1 MRTVYWIWSMV
12 VLVMVVLQ
20 IGFAGYGAFYAAHKL
35 EDEGSSI
42 TDKTFQD
49 GFGLHAGFGYLVI
62 LAGLVLM
69 IIGLIAG
76 IGKWRLGKHGLLFG
90 LLFLQLWLA
99 WIGFEVPFPVGFL
112 HPINAFLILA
122 VTISIVWTEWER
134 RKAATGTAAP
144 PAEAAAA

>member
-1 MRTVYWIWSMV
+1 VRTVYWIWSMV

-42 TDKTFQD
+42 TDKTFED

-62 LAGLVLM
+62 LAGLILM
-69 IIGLIAG
+69 IIGIIAG

-122 VTISIVWTEWER
+122 VTSWIVWTEWER

-144 PAEAAAA
+144 PAEPAAA

>member
-20 IGFAGYGAFYAAHKL
+20 ISFAGYGAFYAAHKL
-35 EDEGSSI
+35 EDEGSTI

-62 LAGLVLM
+62 LSGLILM
-69 IIGLIAG
+69 IIGIIAG
-76 IGKWRLGKHGLLFG
+76 IGKWRLGKHGLLFL

-99 WIGFEVPFPVGFL
+99 WIGFSFPFPVGAL
-112 HPINAFLILA
+112 HPVNAFLILGL
-122 VTISIVWTEWER
+122 TGWIVWEGWER
-134 RKAATGTAAP
+134 RKASSAQPATAVT
-144 PAEAAAA
+144 

>member
-1 MRTVYWIWSMV
+1 MV

-76 IGKWRLGKHGLLFG
+76 IGKWRLGKQGCSSACSSCSCG
-90 LLFLQLWLA
+90 SPGSA
-99 WIGFEVPFPVGFL
+99 SSCRSRS
-112 HPINAFLILA
+112 AS
-122 VTISIVWTEWER
+122 SIR
-134 RKAATGTAAP
+134 SMP
-144 PAEAAAA
+144 S

>member
-1 MRTVYWIWSMV
+1 M
-12 VLVMVVLQ
+12 
-20 IGFAGYGAFYAAHKL
+20 
-35 EDEGSSI
+35 
-42 TDKTFQD
+42 
-49 GFGLHAGFGYLVI
+49 HAGFGYLVI

-99 WIGFEVPFPVGFL
+99 WIGFELPFPVGFL

-122 VTISIVWTEWER
+122 VTIWIVWTEWER

>member
-20 IGFAGYGAFYAAHKL
+20 ISFAGYGAFYAARKL
-35 EDEGSSI
+35 EDEGSTI

-62 LAGLVLM
+62 LSGLILM
-69 IIGLIAG
+69 IIGIIAG
-76 IGKWRLGKHGLLFG
+76 IGKWRLGKHGLLFL

-99 WIGFEVPFPVGFL
+99 WIGFSFPFPVGAL
-112 HPINAFLILA
+112 HPVNAFLILGL
-122 VTISIVWTEWER
+122 TGWIVWEGWER
-134 RKAATGTAAP
+134 RKASSAQPATVVT
-144 PAEAAAA
+144 

>member
-1 MRTVYWIWSMV
+1 MV

-112 HPINAFLILA
+112 PPINAFLILGL
-122 VTISIVWTEWER
+122 TSWIVYSEWLLWRE
-134 RKAATGTAAP
+134 RKAPGVSAP
-144 PAEAAAA
+144 ASA